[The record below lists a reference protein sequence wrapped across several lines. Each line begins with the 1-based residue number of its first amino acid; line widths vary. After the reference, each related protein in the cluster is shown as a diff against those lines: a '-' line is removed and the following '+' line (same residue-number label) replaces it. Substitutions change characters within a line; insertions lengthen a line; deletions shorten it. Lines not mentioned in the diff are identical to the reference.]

1 MRPAAE
7 LADVGCK
14 SDQAGEAMPEVTHDK
29 LAEKLSTAS
38 NPFIGL
44 VATLALAALV
54 ELISKSGLA
63 VHSPAPVLIFPV
75 IFSAVQGGLRTGLA
89 SALLAALYFAY
100 FFSLP
105 GTVFHYD
112 GEGLWYAVA
121 WSAATLAIVPL
132 IAFLQK
138 PRRKDLL
145 GMPIE
150 RLQAYLTARRHAGQ
164 LLLDQGQFLQLIVER
179 ALDSMS
185 VLDSQGV
192 FQYGSP
198 STYAILGYAP
208 GELLGKVS
216 FDYIH
221 PDDVDHA
228 KQAFQQAL
236 ETGVLSQVDLRAR
249 CKDGGWK
256 VLEVAGRAVRRD
268 GEILVVANTQDVT
281 DLRRDEALIAAEKNL
296 FEMIAKDRPLVEILD
311 ALVRAIEEQSTGMLC
326 SVLLLHADG
335 VHLRHGA
342 APSLPDDYNKA
353 IDGLAIGPQAGSCGT
368 AAFLKRLIVAED
380 IATDPRWTPYKDLA
394 SQYGLRAS
402 WSKPIMSATDK
413 VLGTFAAYY
422 REPKSPR
429 SRDLEIINRAANLAA
444 IAIERKQAQTQAE
457 HMAHFDALTTLPNR
471 TLMLDRLEQALV
483 QARRNKRGVALLF
496 IDLDNFK
503 EVNDNL
509 GHLIGDAVLCAVAE
523 RLVKCVRQGDTVS
536 RQGGD
541 EFVIILPNMQQRE
554 DARPV
559 AQKILDAFAAPFV
572 VGGRDFVITASIG
585 ISLYPEHGESAPT
598 LMKNA
603 DSAMYR
609 AKELGKNKFHFYGA

>member
-14 SDQAGEAMPEVTHDK
+14 SGQAGEAMPEVHDK
-29 LAEKLSTAS
+29 LVERPSTAS

-75 IFSAVQGGLRTGLA
+75 IFSAVQGGSRTGLA

-150 RLQAYLTARRHAGQ
+150 RLQTYLTARRHAGQ
-164 LLLDQGQFLQLIVER
+164 LLLNQGQFLQLIVER

-185 VLDSQGV
+185 VLDSHGV

-198 STYAILGYAP
+198 SIHAILGYVP
-208 GELLGKVS
+208 GELLGKVG

-221 PDDVDHA
+221 PDDVDRA
-228 KQAFQQAL
+228 KRAFQQAL

-256 VLEVAGRAVRRD
+256 VLEVAGHAVRRD

-281 DLRRDEALIAAEKNL
+281 DRQRDEALIAAEKNL

-311 ALVRAIEEQSTGMLC
+311 ALVRAIEEQSMGMLC

-380 IATDPRWTPYKDLA
+380 TATDPRWTPYKDLA

-402 WSKPIMSATDK
+402 WSKPIISATDK
-413 VLGTFAAYY
+413 VLGTFDAYY

-429 SRDLEIINRAANLAA
+429 SRDLEIIDRAAALAA
-444 IAIERKQAQTQAE
+444 IAIERKQAQTQVE
-457 HMAHFDALTTLPNR
+457 YMAHFDALTTLPNR
-471 TLMLDRLEQALV
+471 TLMLDRLKQALV

-503 EVNDNL
+503 EVNDSL
-509 GHLIGDAVLCAVAE
+509 GHPIGDTVLCAVAE
-523 RLVKCVRQGDTVS
+523 RLVNSVRQGDTVS

-572 VGGRDFVITASIG
+572 VGGRNFVITASIG
-585 ISLYPEHGESAPT
+585 ISFHPEHGEGAET
-598 LMKNA
+598 LMKYA

-609 AKELGKNKFHFYGA
+609 AKELGKNKFHFYHA